1 MKTLTVTKAKSR
13 LGKLVDAVHA
23 GEPIILVHNEKL
35 VKVERYEPFDP
46 EADSPEL
53 EAMLL
58 EGVRSRFTP
67 YSEDEM
73 QGLLDKLRKKNRK
86 K

>member
-1 MKTLTVTKAKSR
+1 MKTLTVTQAKAK

-23 GEPIILVHNEKL
+23 GQPVLLVHNEKL

-58 EGVRSRFTP
+58 EGVRAKFTP

>member
-1 MKTLTVTKAKSR
+1 MKTLTVTQAKSK

-23 GEPIILVHNEKL
+23 GQPIILVHNEKL

-46 EADSPEL
+46 EAGSPEL

-58 EGVRSRFTP
+58 QAVTGPHTP
-67 YSEDEM
+67 YSKKDLEAVAAKVKRE
-73 QGLLDKLRKKNRK
+73 LRRK
-86 K
+86 

>member
-1 MKTLTVTKAKSR
+1 MKTLTVSQARSR
-13 LGKLVDAVHA
+13 LGKLVDAVHD
-23 GEPIILVHNEKL
+23 GQPVLFVHNEKL
-35 VKVERYEPFDP
+35 VKVERYKSFDP
-46 EADSPEL
+46 EADGPEL

-58 EGVRSRFTP
+58 EGVRAKFTP

>member
-1 MKTLTVTKAKSR
+1 MKTLTVAQAKSK
-13 LGKLVDAVHA
+13 LGKLVDQVHA
-23 GEPIILVHNEKL
+23 GTPIILVHNAKL
-35 VKVERYEPFDP
+35 VKVERYVPFDP
-46 EADSPEL
+46 AEDRPEL

-58 EGVRSRFTP
+58 EGVRSHFTP

-73 QGLLDKLRKKNRK
+73 QSLLDKLRRRQRK

>member
-1 MKTLTVTKAKSR
+1 MKTLTVSQAKSR

-23 GEPIILVHNEKL
+23 GQSVLLVHNEKL

-58 EGVRSRFTP
+58 EGVRAKFTP
-67 YSEDEM
+67 FSKNDL
-73 QGLLDKLRKKNRK
+73 QAGADKLKRELRRK
-86 K
+86 

>member
-1 MKTLTVTKAKSR
+1 MKTLTVTQARSR

-23 GEPIILVHNEKL
+23 GQPVLLVHNEKL
-35 VKVERYEPFDP
+35 VKVERYEPFNP

-58 EGVRSRFTP
+58 QAVTGPHTP
-67 YSEDEM
+67 YSKKDLEAVAAKVKRE
-73 QGLLDKLRKKNRK
+73 LRRK
-86 K
+86 